1 MAAEQVVDVNLTNFL
16 VVFLMIIIVQALFA
30 GGWLAYETWTT
41 SHKTGG

>member
-30 GGWLAYETWTT
+30 GGWLAYETWTA
-41 SHKTGG
+41 SHKGG